1 MRQFDREKIRKRS
14 SISFKEVA
22 IKMYIT
28 GVFTLKF
35 NIFLHFDIYFQNKE
49 LIITVTRFQSV
60 FFISFKKRENPLI

>member
-1 MRQFDREKIRKRS
+1 MRHFDREKIRKRP

-49 LIITVTRFQSV
+49 
-60 FFISFKKRENPLI
+60 